1 MYFNP
6 HYLLHLG
13 VKKIS
18 MKKALIIIGIS
29 ILALILII
37 AFGISPIAE
46 SYIEKNSKELI
57 GRKAEMGDLSV
68 NLFSGRLKIEDFT
81 LYENNDTTPFVSFNF
96 LDVNLNMLGL
106 LGHKVE
112 IEHVLLSHADI
123 TVIQNG
129 DIFNFSDI
137 IDFFSDTTA
146 TTDTIEEPSSWAVII
161 NDIHLDHSFLCY
173 KDKEIGSEWNLKDI
187 SIIIPGID
195 LSDLQADM
203 GLHLDF
209 LNGGQLATNIK
220 YDTDKSLYDLQLHIK
235 NFQLSP
241 ILPYLQQSL
250 NVENVTGTFSSDLA
264 IKGSTEHVMNLDVN
278 GDIRVK
284 DFCLVDSLHKNVA
297 AFDSVYTS
305 IRHIDLINNK
315 IELNKLHVLGFKSYY
330 ELFQDTTDNFTLLI
344 KADTTAAQD
353 SATEVAQTDT
363 IPEQPFAL
371 IIDDLQINNSEFLYT
386 DNTLPQ
392 QFNYTISDIQVS
404 AQKFNLNE
412 KNDVTLTALL
422 QNSGKLKIKW
432 IGSIDDISNQN
443 ITVTVNNLDLQS
455 FSPYSVAMFGNPITN
470 GKISL
475 QSQNII
481 INNNLR
487 GTNKLNIFKPE
498 IGDKDKSVSAEYKTV
513 PLKMGVYV
521 LTDKNGK
528 ADLDLPVSGNIDSPN
543 FSYGKL
549 IIKTLG
555 NLLVKVAASP
565 FNALKSGKENIEQV
579 LISASSSEFND
590 EQYAQFA
597 QIGALQKEKPK
608 LKLIL
613 VQDVLYKPAIEEYC
627 MVELKKNMAIQDENN
642 PTNEQNANDLLIK
655 EKYTAISSKAPE
667 LTAFA
672 DKLMQENGIKN
683 KSKYTNEQKAVLLY
697 ETKMKEVL
705 LKDMNWR
712 NTLLHSYLTRQCSVA
727 DSVLSIS
734 SNLIESDTVK
744 QFKDRYRIE
753 WKLDE

>member
-1 MYFNP
+1 
-6 HYLLHLG
+6 
-13 VKKIS
+13 

-68 NLFSGRLKIEDFT
+68 NIFSGRLKIEDFT
-81 LYENNDTTPFVSFNF
+81 LYESDETTPFVSFNL
-96 LDVNLNMLGL
+96 LDVNLKMLGL
-106 LGHKVE
+106 LGHKVK

-123 TVIQNG
+123 TVVQNG
-129 DIFNFSDI
+129 EKFNFSDI

-146 TTDTIEEPSSWAVII
+146 TADTIEEPSSLAVII

-173 KDKEIGSEWNLKDI
+173 KDQEIGSEWNLKDI

-264 IKGSTEHVMNLDVN
+264 IKGSTEHVLNLDVN
-278 GDIRVK
+278 GDIRIK

-315 IELNKLHVLGFKSYY
+315 IELNKLHILGFKSYY

-353 SATEVAQTDT
+353 STIQIAQSDT
-363 IPEQPFAL
+363 IPEQPFSL

-412 KNDVTLTALL
+412 KNDVTVTALL

-597 QIGALQKEKPK
+597 QIGALQKEKPE

>member
-6 HYLLHLG
+6 YYLLHLG

-29 ILALILII
+29 VLALILII
-37 AFGISPIAE
+37 AFGVSPIAE

-68 NLFSGRLKIEDFT
+68 NIFSGRLKVEDFT
-81 LYENNDTTPFVSFNF
+81 LYESDDTTSFVSFNL

-123 TVIQNG
+123 TVVQNG

-137 IDFFSDTTA
+137 IDFFSDSTA
-146 TTDTIEEPSSWAVII
+146 TDTIEEPSSWAVII

-250 NVENVTGTFSSDLA
+250 NVENITGTFSSDLA

-278 GDIRVK
+278 GDIKVK

-330 ELFQDTTDNFTLLI
+330 ELVQDTTDNFTLLI
-344 KADTTAAQD
+344 KPDTTAAQD
-353 SATEVAQTDT
+353 GTTEIAQTDT
-363 IPEQPFAL
+363 IPEQPFSL
-371 IIDDLQINNSEFLYT
+371 IIDDLQINNAEFLYT

-455 FSPYSVAMFGNPITN
+455 FSPYSIAMFGNPITH

-475 QSQNII
+475 QSQNVI
-481 INNNLR
+481 INNKLR
-487 GTNKLNIFKPE
+487 GTNKLNLFKPE

-565 FNALKSGKENIEQV
+565 FNVMKSGNENIEQV
-579 LISASSSEFND
+579 LISATANEFND

-597 QIGALQKEKPK
+597 KLGALQKEKPE

-613 VQDVLYKPAIEEYC
+613 MQDVLYKPAIEEYC
-627 MVELKKNMAIQDENN
+627 IVELKKNMAIQDETN

-697 ETKMKEVL
+697 ETKMKDVL

>member
-1 MYFNP
+1 
-6 HYLLHLG
+6 
-13 VKKIS
+13 

-81 LYENNDTTPFVSFNF
+81 LYESDETTPFVSFNF

-137 IDFFSDTTA
+137 IDFFSDSTA
-146 TTDTIEEPSSWAVII
+146 TDTIEEPSSWAVII

-353 SATEVAQTDT
+353 STTQIAKTDT

-455 FSPYSVAMFGNPITN
+455 FSPYSIAMFGNPITH
-470 GKISL
+470 GKVSL
-475 QSQNII
+475 QSQNVI

-487 GTNKLNIFKPE
+487 GTNKLNLFKPE

-513 PLKMGVYV
+513 PLKMGIYV

-528 ADLDLPVSGNIDSPN
+528 ADLDIPVSGNIDSPN

-565 FNALKSGKENIEQV
+565 FNVMKSGNENIEQV
-579 LISASSSEFND
+579 LISATANEFND

-597 QIGALQKEKPK
+597 KLGALQKEKPE

-627 MVELKKNMAIQDENN
+627 MVELKKNMAIQDETN

-667 LTAFA
+667 LTAYA
-672 DKLMQENGIKN
+672 DKMMQENGIKN

-697 ETKMKEVL
+697 ENKMKTEL

-734 SNLIESDTVK
+734 SNLIENDTVK

>member
-1 MYFNP
+1 
-6 HYLLHLG
+6 
-13 VKKIS
+13 

-81 LYENNDTTPFVSFNF
+81 LYESDETTPFVSFNF

-278 GDIRVK
+278 GDIRIK

-353 SATEVAQTDT
+353 STTQIAQSDT
-363 IPEQPFAL
+363 IPEQPFSL

-475 QSQNII
+475 QSQNVI

-597 QIGALQKEKPK
+597 KLGALQKEKPE

-627 MVELKKNMAIQDENN
+627 MVELKKNMAIQDETN

-667 LTAFA
+667 LTAYA
-672 DKLMQENGIKN
+672 DKMMQENGIKN

-697 ETKMKEVL
+697 ENKMKTEL

-712 NTLLHSYLTRQCSVA
+712 NMLLHSYLTRQCSVA

-734 SNLIESDTVK
+734 SNLIENDTVK

>member
-1 MYFNP
+1 
-6 HYLLHLG
+6 
-13 VKKIS
+13 
-18 MKKALIIIGIS
+18 MKKALIIIGIN
-29 ILALILII
+29 ILAFILII

-81 LYENNDTTPFVSFNF
+81 LYESNDTTPFVSFNL
-96 LDVNLNMLGL
+96 LDVNLKMLGL

-129 DIFNFSDI
+129 DKFNFSDI

-146 TTDTIEEPSSWAVII
+146 TADTLEEPSSWAVII

-173 KDKEIGSEWNLKDI
+173 KDQEIGSEWNLKDI

-264 IKGSTEHVMNLDVN
+264 IKGSTEHVLNLDVN
-278 GDIRVK
+278 GDIRIK

-315 IELNKLHVLGFKSYY
+315 IELNKLHILGFKSYY

-353 SATEVAQTDT
+353 STDQIAQTDT
-363 IPEQPFAL
+363 IPEQPFSL

-475 QSQNII
+475 QSQNVI

-597 QIGALQKEKPK
+597 QIGALQKEKPE

-627 MVELKKNMAIQDENN
+627 MVELKKNMAIQDETN

-727 DSVLSIS
+727 DNVLSIS